1 MPYRLKNGWKA
12 KDKDGKLKKQ
22 GEIIDLNKKDV
33 DRLLALG
40 MIEKVSV
47 VVEKDE
53 EKEDADDKK
62 DEK

>member
-12 KDKDGKLKKQ
+12 KDKNGALKKS
-22 GEIIDLNKKDV
+22 GEIIELNKKDL

-53 EKEDADDKK
+53 DKEDDGDK